1 MKRVA
6 ETYVPQ
12 HYDPDVE
19 GWFDSWFG
27 PTTLDVANNVNAQ
40 LERAGFKTRTLWV
53 GAGGEDR

>member
-6 ETYVPQ
+6 DTYVPQ

-27 PTTLDVANNVNAQ
+27 PTTLDVARNVNAQ
-40 LERAGFKTRTLWV
+40 LQSAGFETRTLYV
-53 GAGGEDR
+53 GEKGEAR